1 MKKIISIVNQKQGAG
16 KSAVAVN
23 TAVCL
28 GLMEKPTLLVDCD
41 PQGDA
46 GACLG
51 VAPEQTPGSGLYQA
65 LIGRRKLSDLA
76 VGTGFDFLKMVPSGI
91 DLFAAESEAA
101 VVAGKEKLL
110 GTLLSGVA
118 DADYVVIDTPSSL
131 GFLTVS
137 AMAAAHVIVIPVRC
151 DKDALVHLGYLL
163 QAVAKVRKGLN
174 SGLKIAAL
182 VFTRCNGMEEVYAQ
196 VDAATLKNMSSSV
209 FMTTVARFD
218 GLSGP
223 AAAVDIMAKAS
234 EDYFDL
240 AAQLIRG

>member
-16 KSAVAVN
+16 KTATAVN

-65 LIGRRKLSDLA
+65 LIGRRKLSDLT
-76 VGTGFDFLKMVPSGI
+76 VSTSFDFLKLVPAGI

-101 VVAGKEKLL
+101 VVAGREKLL

-118 DADYVVIDTPSSL
+118 DTDYIVLDTPSSL

-137 AMAAAHVIVIPVRC
+137 AMAAAHVVVVPVRC
-151 DKDALVHLGYLL
+151 EKDALVHLGYLL
-163 QAVAKVRKGLN
+163 SAVARVRKNLN
-174 SGLKIAAL
+174 PGLKIAAV
-182 VFTRCNGMEEVYAQ
+182 VFTRCSGMEEVYAHL
-196 VDAATLKNMSSSV
+196 DAAALKNMSSSV
-209 FMTTVARFD
+209 HMATVARFD
-218 GLSGP
+218 GLTGP
-223 AAAVDIMAKAS
+223 AAAANIMAKIS

-240 AAQLIRG
+240 AARLIQG